1 MPRGGHPSLS
11 LRYAE
16 AMEVVQG
23 SRSLPI
29 AGEASVTIGVF
40 DGVHA
45 GHRAV
50 IGRALAVARERG
62 LRAVAVTFDRHPL
75 ETLSPGKTPKLL
87 TTPRRKAELI
97 EALGIDVLFVLEF
110 TEAVSR
116 WSPEEFIERVLIRG
130 LHARHVAV
138 GSSFTFGHRAAGT
151 VATLTDLGE
160 VHGFSAE
167 GMATVLLAGRRVSSS
182 SIRDALSAGDLE
194 WPEMALGRR
203 YAVEGAVVPGAG
215 RGRELG
221 FPTANLRT
229 PEAINVGVN
238 PTFGR
243 EPLHLEAYLLGFD
256 GDLTGAVL
264 GIEFWARLRDEVA
277 FDGPGELSR
286 QIGLDVEATRR
297 LVAGKERPP
306 VIPRPAMTL
315 TKDAKAGIIEQHRRT
330 DGDTGPPQGQI
341 AGP

>member
-1 MPRGGHPSLS
+1 
-11 LRYAE
+11 
-16 AMEVVQG
+16 MEVIQG

-29 AGEASVTIGVF
+29 AGESSITIGVF

-50 IGRALAVARERG
+50 IGRAVGVARERG

-97 EALGIDVLFVLEF
+97 EALGVDALFVLEF

-151 VATLTDLGE
+151 VATLTDLGG

-167 GMATVLLAGRRVSSS
+167 GTETVLLAGRRVSSS

-194 WPEMALGRR
+194 WPELALGRR
-203 YAVEGAVVPGAG
+203 YAVEGTVVPGAG

-229 PEAINVGVN
+229 PKAICLPGRGVYAGRAIAGDASWAAAINVGVN

-243 EPLHLEAYLLGFD
+243 EPLHLEAFLLGFD
-256 GDLTGAVL
+256 GDLTGTVL

-297 LVAGKERPP
+297 LVAGEERPP
-306 VIPRPAMTL
+306 VIR
-315 TKDAKAGIIEQHRRT
+315 
-330 DGDTGPPQGQI
+330 
-341 AGP
+341 

>member
-1 MPRGGHPSLS
+1 
-11 LRYAE
+11 
-16 AMEVVQG
+16 MEVVQG

-29 AGEASVTIGVF
+29 HGESSVTIGVF

-50 IGRALAVARERG
+50 IGRAVEVARERD

-97 EALGIDVLFVLEF
+97 DALGVDVLFVLEF
-110 TEAVSR
+110 TEEVSR
-116 WSPEEFIERVLIRG
+116 WSPEDFVERVLVRG
-130 LHARHVAV
+130 LRARHVAV
-138 GSSFTFGHRAAGT
+138 GASFTFGHRAAGT
-151 VATLTDLGE
+151 VATLAELGTR
-160 VHGFSAE
+160 HGFTAE
-167 GMATVLLAGRRVSSS
+167 GLETVLVGSRRVSSS

-194 WPEMALGRR
+194 WPEVALGRR
-203 YAVEGAVVPGAG
+203 YAVEGTVVPGAG

-229 PEAINVGVN
+229 PEAILLPGRGVYAGRATAGETSWPAAINVGVN

-243 EPLHLEAYLLGFD
+243 EPLHLEAYLLGFE
-256 GDLTGAVL
+256 GDLTGTVV

-277 FDGPGELSR
+277 FDGPAQLSR

-297 LVAGKERPP
+297 LVPGGRERP
-306 VIPRPAMTL
+306 VIP
-315 TKDAKAGIIEQHRRT
+315 
-330 DGDTGPPQGQI
+330 
-341 AGP
+341 

>member
-1 MPRGGHPSLS
+1 
-11 LRYAE
+11 
-16 AMEVVQG
+16 MEVVQG

-229 PEAINVGVN
+229 PEAILLPGRGVYAGRAIAGDASWPAAINVGVN

-306 VIPRPAMTL
+306 VIP
-315 TKDAKAGIIEQHRRT
+315 
-330 DGDTGPPQGQI
+330 
-341 AGP
+341 